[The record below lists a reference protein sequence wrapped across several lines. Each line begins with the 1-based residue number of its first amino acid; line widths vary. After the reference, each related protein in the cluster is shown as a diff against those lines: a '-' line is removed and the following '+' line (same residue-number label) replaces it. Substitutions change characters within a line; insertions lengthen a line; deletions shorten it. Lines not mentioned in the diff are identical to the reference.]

1 MSHVLL
7 ATVLVVGCSSS
18 VSGTPQV
25 GQVGSSKPVTNGVP
39 RELDLEPFLDRP
51 CEIVPN
57 ESLDSIGYSNAG
69 KVYSPESGSLDGQVA
84 GMTGPSCGYR
94 PKDDAQSHV
103 LTVTLLGR
111 SFTKGQ
117 DVLENGRRLHAEG
130 EFELWEE
137 TSISGYSAA
146 YWGLLDNRN
155 MGDCSLM
162 MKVASDAV
170 VGISSSFYLEN
181 PSDACIHVETVA
193 KEIVLSLSEAG

>member
-1 MSHVLL
+1 
-7 ATVLVVGCSSS
+7 
-18 VSGTPQV
+18 
-25 GQVGSSKPVTNGVP
+25 
-39 RELDLEPFLDRP
+39 
-51 CEIVPN
+51 
-57 ESLDSIGYSNAG
+57 
-69 KVYSPESGSLDGQVA
+69 
-84 GMTGPSCGYR
+84 MTGPSCGYR